1 MNSKLLNAIM
11 FAAGAAIGSVVTWKV
26 LEKKYEKREQ
36 EAVDSVKEVF
46 AKKKDSGIINGIN
59 IYNPD
64 NPYVD
69 PLTENIEDPL
79 PISKKPSLAHY
90 ANMLRSEGYM
100 IEPDEPEDEDD
111 GDEPILISGEEFG
124 QKEGYELESLYYW
137 ADGVVTDLMEE
148 PIDDP
153 EGLLG
158 RDFAK
163 ALMESEDTSVYVRNH
178 DMETDYE
185 VLLRLGKFS
194 DRGENE

>member
-11 FAAGAAIGSVVTWKV
+11 FVAGAAIGSVVTWKV
-26 LEKKYEKREQ
+26 LDKYYEKREQ

-46 AKKKDSGIINGIN
+46 SKKKDSGIVNGIN

-64 NPYVD
+64 NPYVE

-79 PISKKPSLAHY
+79 PTSQKPSLAHY
-90 ANMLRSEGYM
+90 AELLRNEGYE
-100 IEPDEPEDEDD
+100 IEPNKHADDDD
-111 GDEPILISGEEFG
+111 GDEPILISGQEFG

-158 RDFAK
+158 RGFAK
-163 ALMESEDTSVYVRNH
+163 ALMNSEDTSVYVRNH

-185 VLLRLGKFS
+185 VLLRLGNFA
-194 DRGENE
+194 DRDEIE